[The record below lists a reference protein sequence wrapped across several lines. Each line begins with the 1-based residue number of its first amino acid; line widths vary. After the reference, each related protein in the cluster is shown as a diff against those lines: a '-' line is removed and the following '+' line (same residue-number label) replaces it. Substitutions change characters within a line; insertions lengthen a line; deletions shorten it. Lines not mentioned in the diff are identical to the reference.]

1 MKIAVCSDLH
11 LEFDTLKLENTEGA
25 DVLVLS
31 GDICVVAEL
40 LDHTDEP
47 FQYGHAGIVHSRS
60 MRLHEFFYNCCNYF
74 PHVVYVVGNHEHYN
88 YDFKYTVS
96 DLKKRLKYLP
106 NLQILEKETW
116 TLHEEVT
123 FIGGT
128 LWTDMNKEDPNTML
142 HVKSCMRDFELVKNS
157 NRMVIRKVPLYAEN
171 QFYTEDG
178 KNGPRYI
185 KDEKGNMF
193 PIGYKDKEE
202 PSRFSPEDS
211 VKDHKEFLEY
221 LKIAVTMLPCKYVV
235 CTHHTPTPMSIHE
248 KYKHDELMNGAYTS
262 NLSEFILDHPKIKL
276 WTHGHTHEDFDYMVG
291 TTRVVCNP
299 RGYSGYEDRADRFQL
314 KYVEV

>member
-11 LEFDTLKLENTEGA
+11 LEFDKLELKNTEGA

-31 GDICVVAEL
+31 GDICVAADVQENDSPEL
-40 LDHTDEP
+40 TYGYAGMASQKSKNVHAF
-47 FQYGHAGIVHSRS
+47 FQ
-60 MRLHEFFYNCCNYF
+60 NCCKEF
-74 PHVVYVVGNHEHYN
+74 GHVIYVMGNHEHYH
-88 YDFKYTVS
+88 YDFKYTFNE
-96 DLKKRLKYLP
+96 LKKRLGYLD
-106 NLQILEKETW
+106 NLVMLDKQAF
-116 TLHEEVT
+116 TLGDVC
-123 FIGGT
+123 FVGGT
-128 LWTDMNKEDPNTML
+128 MWTDMNKEDPFTL
-142 HVKSCMRDFELVKNS
+142 FHVKDAMSDFVHVKNS
-157 NRMVIRKVPLYAEN
+157 NRMVTRKVPLYAEN
-171 QFYTEDG
+171 LHYTEDG

-299 RGYSGYEDRADRFQL
+299 RGYSGYESRADRFQL

>member
-11 LEFDTLKLENTEGA
+11 LEFDKLELKNTENA

-31 GDICVVAEL
+31 GDICVAADVQENDSPEL
-40 LDHTDEP
+40 T
-47 FQYGHAGIVHSRS
+47 YGHAGMASQRS
-60 MRLHEFFYNCCNYF
+60 KRIHEFFQNCCKEF
-74 PHVVYVVGNHEHYN
+74 GHVIYVMGNHEHYH
-88 YDFKYTVS
+88 YDFKYTFN
-96 DLKKRLKYLP
+96 DLKKRLSYLD
-106 NLQILEKETW
+106 NLVMLDKQAF
-116 TLHEEVT
+116 TLGDVC
-123 FIGGT
+123 FVGGT
-128 LWTDMNKEDPNTML
+128 MWTDMNKEDPFTL
-142 HVKSCMRDFELVKNS
+142 FHVKDAMSDFVHVKNS
-157 NRMVIRKVPLYAEN
+157 NRMVTRKVPLYAEN
-171 QFYTEDG
+171 LHYTEDG

-299 RGYSGYEDRADRFQL
+299 RGYAGYEDRADRFEL

>member
-11 LEFDTLKLENTEGA
+11 LEFDKLELKNTEGA

-31 GDICVVAEL
+31 GDICVAADVQEHDSPEL
-40 LDHTDEP
+40 T
-47 FQYGHAGIVHSRS
+47 YGHAGLESQKSKNIHA
-60 MRLHEFFYNCCNYF
+60 FFQNCCKEF
-74 PHVVYVVGNHEHYN
+74 GHVIYVMGNHEHYH
-88 YDFKYTVS
+88 YDFKYTFN
-96 DLKKRLKYLP
+96 DLKKRLSYLD
-106 NLQILEKETW
+106 NLVMLDKQAF
-116 TLHEEVT
+116 TLGDVC
-123 FIGGT
+123 FVGGT
-128 LWTDMNKEDPNTML
+128 MWTDMNKEDPFTL
-142 HVKSCMRDFELVKNS
+142 FHVKDAMSDFVHVKNS
-157 NRMVIRKVPLYAEN
+157 NRMVTRKVPLYEEN
-171 QFYTEDG
+171 LLWTEDG

-299 RGYSGYEDRADRFQL
+299 RGYAGYESRADRFQL